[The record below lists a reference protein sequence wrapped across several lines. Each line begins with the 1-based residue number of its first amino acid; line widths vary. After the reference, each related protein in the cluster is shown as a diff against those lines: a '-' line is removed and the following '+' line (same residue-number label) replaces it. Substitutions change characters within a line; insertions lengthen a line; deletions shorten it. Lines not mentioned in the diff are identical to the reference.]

1 VIDAA
6 GNTVE
11 VLKDGDFFGEVG
23 LLLSTPR
30 TATVRARSLCDLLV
44 LKKADFSRIL
54 REHPQFAESMLQ
66 VAKERYELAI
76 SVDELMTA

>member
-1 VIDAA
+1 
-6 GNTVE
+6 
-11 VLKDGDFFGEVG
+11 
-23 LLLSTPR
+23 
-30 TATVRARSLCDLLV
+30 VRARSLCDLLV